1 VREPSRVVFESWLFR
16 LGEFTGAGV
25 WVANDAA
32 GTASRIDPA
41 RDRVTASVPVG
52 HAKPAWF
59 AAAPDSLWVSS
70 GGDNTVS
77 RIDPATAK
85 VTATVRTCKAPLDLG
100 LAAGDVWVPCNGDG
114 TLERIDPAT
123 ARVTGTLRLKPGIF
137 VAQEAFGDLW
147 VLRYSSTQVWRI
159 ETTA

>member
-1 VREPSRVVFESWLFR
+1 
-16 LGEFTGAGV
+16 
-25 WVANDAA
+25 
-32 GTASRIDPA
+32 
-41 RDRVTASVPVG
+41 VG

-70 GGDNTVS
+70 SDNTVS

-85 VTATVRTCKAPLDLG
+85 VTATVRTCKTPLDLG
-100 LAAGDVWVPCNGDG
+100 LAGGDVWVPCNGDG

-123 ARVTGTLRLKPGIF
+123 ARVTGALRLKPGIF

-159 ETTA
+159 KTAD